1 MFYTFLTCISDEDK
15 KKAAEQRKA
24 KKASTATHPTTA
36 TPSSQ
41 NSDANS
47 DFSDSTNNT
56 AASTS
61 TNDRARQPP
70 RHRGYRPSEALPER
84 QLSSTPMRE
93 LEDWYSFHDCLCS
106 WVGVGVYCCR
116 LCKCLCVDVFCC
128 SFHRCMCEREILFTF
143 HNSSCVKIGVS
154 VCWCSFHSC
163 LCGRW
168 DVCHIFDGLFFTR
181 TYLWDGCW
189 CVCWFTV
196 HIYTNGP
203 GWCPIILS

>member
-93 LEDWYSFHDCLCS
+93 LEDEEAQEEEEVRKMSGKSQAEAEALPKHHAQLYQLYGKQADYFLHPKPAQAVPRRRPTHPKLKNQKGQHPFFCS
-106 WVGVGVYCCR
+106 
-116 LCKCLCVDVFCC
+116 
-128 SFHRCMCEREILFTF
+128 
-143 HNSSCVKIGVS
+143 
-154 VCWCSFHSC
+154 
-163 LCGRW
+163 
-168 DVCHIFDGLFFTR
+168 TR
-181 TYLWDGCW
+181 ASG
-189 CVCWFTV
+189 F
-196 HIYTNGP
+196 
-203 GWCPIILS
+203 